1 MVKKIPWQVG
11 AGAVVCVLRHRQQQ
25 CAVSRAAGGTAGD
38 SSASLHTLP
47 LALQQE
53 RGMDEPPQPLWL
65 HPIAAAQVPPL
76 SPQPGLIGTCK
87 VPGTPAAGCAHSRN
101 SAIMD
106 ISWLVRG
113 AIFVTV
119 RKGSGHRARQ
129 GSLSHWYSHRQKDIT
144 TKIAFPKMMCLCFR
158 IDGIY

>member
-1 MVKKIPWQVG
+1 M
-11 AGAVVCVLRHRQQQ
+11 LRHRQQQ
-25 CAVSRAAGGTAGD
+25 CAVNRAAGGTAGD
-38 SSASLHTLP
+38 SSACLHTLP

-53 RGMDEPPQPLWL
+53 KVMDEPPQPLWL

-76 SPQPGLIGTCK
+76 SPQPGLLGMCK
-87 VPGTPAAGCAHSRN
+87 VPGTPAAGSAHSRN

-129 GSLSHWYSHRQKDIT
+129 GSLSHWYSPRQKDIT
-144 TKIAFPKMMCLCFR
+144 NKITFPKMMCLCFWMEY
-158 IDGIY
+158 IE